1 MSHLLFIVR
10 LLIVREGVR
19 HQSGEK
25 KDVVSLRERFP
36 RLAGLFSEQVVTM
49 GEMCRWGWRV
59 GGDGWSWRLPLCVG
73 GGIVERVLWSF
84 Q

>member
-59 GGDGWSWRLPLCVG
+59 GG
-73 GGIVERVLWSF
+73 VELEVTSLRGRRNC
-84 Q
+84 